1 MNDAKYLLAID
12 LEATCDATQL
22 PIAEREIIEI
32 GAVVLHADSYEII
45 DEFQSFVRPVKTE
58 KLTDYCRNLTTITQ
72 GDVDSAPLFPTALE
86 SLNHFLMP
94 YADLM
99 FCAWGDYDYRQ
110 FKRDCKTHEVECPFE
125 RQLDVSK
132 SFRKVMKL
140 DRRPSLKEA
149 ARLMDVDFQGTQ
161 HRAIDDARCLADILT
176 RFMPVVEEQ
185 ELSR

>member
-1 MNDAKYLLAID
+1 M
-12 LEATCDATQL
+12 
-22 PIAEREIIEI
+22 
-32 GAVVLHADSYEII
+32 
-45 DEFQSFVRPVKTE
+45 
-58 KLTDYCRNLTTITQ
+58 
-72 GDVDSAPLFPTALE
+72 
-86 SLNHFLMP
+86 
-94 YADLM
+94 
-99 FCAWGDYDYRQ
+99 
-110 FKRDCKTHEVECPFE
+110 ECPFE